1 MKFNRKETYLIM
13 RELIFEDLKFTNF
26 KCYDELDFNFIPN
39 RFSVITGNNGSG
51 KTTIF
56 DALCYAL
63 YDTTTKGIRGDNVI
77 RRKVGKNLSVILK
90 FKINED
96 NYEIRNYRKHSKY
109 KDGKF
114 LFLNGKDI
122 TENSRKATNDK
133 ISQIL
138 MPQEV
143 FTNCLLFSQFINK
156 SFLELTNSGLLDK
169 ILDLEKYEEYW
180 NITNESIKIY
190 LLDIKSYEQSIILQ
204 EKEIFSSKELL
215 EQNKKFHI
223 ETIDR
228 YNNEELKLK
237 NEIENLN
244 KFILDNQENIKKY
257 LDKEEERLKIN
268 DKLNQVNSQIEKQR
282 EECLLNLQT
291 CKNNYKEQENNLKT
305 VIIEKYS
312 KLNEESI
319 NKKNE
324 TEDRVLKG
332 KNYIYNLKSQ
342 VLNEIENIKK
352 EKNENL
358 EKEINELNNKKEKLL
373 TKEQDIFKEEQK
385 ISIQNEK
392 NKKEIQ
398 NLNKFLNKEI
408 PICFTCKQEIKDEQH
423 LTDVKNE
430 IDKLTI
436 QIETDELR
444 LNQRKL
450 ELEKIIKDKKNIE
463 VEIEIIKDK
472 FKKETSQLVNN
483 KNSGLNQKVSLYES
497 KISEFVKVISNLNNV
512 IEQNKKKMDDEI
524 HQVHNNIETSYNKDS
539 EKIKELAK
547 IKASDLLKKKDEVQ
561 KTLDKIQNEFEKLH
575 SIYLKVNETKT
586 TIRLKTDQIEKNKEK
601 LKIELQNIEK
611 NINSINEKIKNKEQ
625 EIINLKLSIQSKI
638 RKNEILTFWKSAF
651 SDTGIKSILLDES
664 LPILN
669 EKARELSNLTDCIK
683 VSFDSQK
690 ALKSGDLRDKFTI
703 NVLQTKNL
711 SDFNELS
718 AGETRMAN
726 IIILLCLRHLM
737 ETIQGLRMNVLLLDE
752 ILDTLDQDNA
762 ALAVGMI
769 KRLSEDHCVVLI
781 SHTLRNFIDAD
792 EELAL

>member
-1 MKFNRKETYLIM
+1 
-13 RELIFEDLKFTNF
+13 
-26 KCYDELDFNFIPN
+26 
-39 RFSVITGNNGSG
+39 
-51 KTTIF
+51 
-56 DALCYAL
+56 
-63 YDTTTKGIRGDNVI
+63 
-77 RRKVGKNLSVILK
+77 
-90 FKINED
+90 
-96 NYEIRNYRKHSKY
+96 
-109 KDGKF
+109 
-114 LFLNGKDI
+114 
-122 TENSRKATNDK
+122 
-133 ISQIL
+133 
-138 MPQEV
+138 
-143 FTNCLLFSQFINK
+143 
-156 SFLELTNSGLLDK
+156 
-169 ILDLEKYEEYW
+169 LEKYEEYW